1 MDTSTEAVKKR
12 AEDEYR
18 KRLLILAHGKA
29 FGKDK
34 QYGWFYNVTEN
45 KLDTIAFVLG
55 YDFDKIINDIDKAV
69 KELKNE

>member
-1 MDTSTEAVKKR
+1 M
-12 AEDEYR
+12 
-18 KRLLILAHGKA
+18 LAHGKA

-34 QYGWFYNVTEN
+34 QYGWFYSVTEN